1 MLLGDGIRRR
11 AVGCQPDQ
19 SKAREWRLMAYFV
32 EKLGVASVR
41 ALDLLKSDGV
51 CRLIADLDLHSLCIW
66 LDLDHPEALGLSCG
80 GPQQV
85 H

>member
-1 MLLGDGIRRR
+1 
-11 AVGCQPDQ
+11 
-19 SKAREWRLMAYFV
+19 MAYFV

-51 CRLIADLDLHSLCIW
+51 CRLIADLDLLSLCIW
-66 LDLDHPEALGLSCG
+66 PYLVHPEALRLGCG
-80 GPQQV
+80 GPRQV